1 MNRTIKGKVN
11 MLERLLKSKYRGYI
25 VSMKKFG
32 RNEVRPRAEAWESL
46 HLNDIV
52 KFLDLLV
59 LNYYWT

>member
-1 MNRTIKGKVN
+1 